1 MKVRIGTR
9 GSKLALVQTE
19 YVKQR
24 LEKAYPEDEYEIV
37 IIKTKGDK
45 IQDKPLNQIGAKGL
59 FVKEIEEQILSGEIS
74 MGVHS
79 MKDMPAKPA
88 PALGFSKMW
97 KREAPFDVL
106 VLREAESLDELK
118 SGAVIGTG
126 SERRRKQLHRLR
138 PDLVFTDIRGN
149 IDTRLKK
156 MEEQKL
162 DGIVLAA
169 AGLNRLGIKPEHCYC
184 FNGDEMIPA
193 PAQGIL
199 ALELL

>member
-156 MEEQKL
+156 MEE
-162 DGIVLAA
+162 
-169 AGLNRLGIKPEHCYC
+169 
-184 FNGDEMIPA
+184 
-193 PAQGIL
+193 
-199 ALELL
+199 